1 MRQGIAVKRMS
12 EELHI
17 DGSEGE
23 GGGQILRTSF
33 ALAAHFGQTLR
44 VSKIRA
50 GRPKPGLRRQH
61 LTCVR
66 AIAELCDGALR
77 GDDIDSSELFFEPGA
92 VAAGEYHFAVGTA
105 GSACLVFQT
114 VLWPLLFAQ
123 GNSRVVFDGG
133 THNPFAPPFDFIDR
147 AFLPIVRRMGA
158 KVSAHLERPGFMP
171 AGGGRF
177 VVEIEGDCT
186 LNPIELCET
195 KPVISRRAT
204 ALVANLPGTIAIREL
219 REVRN
224 LLNWKNEECLPQV
237 TQDDGGPGN
246 VLLLEVAR
254 EDVAEVASV
263 IGIRRLAAE
272 DVAAIGAKAINKY
285 LADDVP
291 VGECLA
297 DQLVIPF
304 ALAGGGSY
312 RTIAPSL
319 HTTTNIDVVKRFC
332 SVEVAQTTS
341 EHATTLSFTSV

>member
-1 MRQGIAVKRMS
+1 MS

-33 ALAAHFGQTLR
+33 ALAALHGRALR

-66 AIAELCDGALR
+66 AVAELCGGALR
-77 GDDIDSSELFFEPGA
+77 GDEIDGSELFFEPGA
-92 VAAGEYHFAVGTA
+92 VKAGEYHFSVGTA

-114 VLWPLLFAQ
+114 VLWPLLFAT
-123 GNSRVVFDGG
+123 GDSRVVFEGG
-133 THNPFAPPFDFIDR
+133 THNAFAPPFDFIER
-147 AFLPIVRRMGA
+147 AFLPIVNRMGA
-158 KVSAHLERPGFMP
+158 NVSLRLERAGFMP

-177 VVEIEGDCT
+177 VAEIEGSCT
-186 LNPIELCET
+186 LSPTELCEA
-195 KPVISRRAT
+195 KPVVSRRAT

-224 LLNWKNEECLPQV
+224 LLRWKNEECLPRV

-254 EDVAEVASV
+254 EDVSEIASV
-263 IGIRRLAAE
+263 IGIRSLAAE
-272 DVAAIGAKAINKY
+272 HVAAIGAKAIKKY
-285 LADDVP
+285 LSDDVP

-297 DQLVIPF
+297 DQLIIPF
-304 ALAGGGSY
+304 ALAGGGSF
-312 RTIAPSL
+312 RTTTPSV

-332 SVEVAQTTS
+332 DIDISTSVRENT
-341 EHATTLSFTSV
+341 TTLSFGKV

>member
-1 MRQGIAVKRMS
+1 MS

-17 DGSEGE
+17 NGSEGE

-33 ALAAHFGQTLR
+33 ALAALHGRRLH

-66 AIAELCDGALR
+66 AIAELCDGSLR
-77 GDDIDSSELFFEPGA
+77 GDDIDSSELFFEPGS
-92 VAAGEYHFAVGTA
+92 VKSGEYHFSVGTA

-114 VLWPLLFAQ
+114 VLWPLLFAK

-133 THNPFAPPFDFIDR
+133 THNPFAPPFDFIER
-147 AFLPIVRRMGA
+147 AFLPIVARMGA
-158 KVSAHLERPGFMP
+158 NVSIHLERAGFMP

-177 VVEIEGDCT
+177 VAEIEGDCT

-195 KPVISRRAT
+195 KPIVSRKAT

-219 REVRN
+219 REVRS
-224 LLNWKNEECLPQV
+224 LLQWKNEECLPQV

-263 IGIRRLAAE
+263 IGIRSLAAE
-272 DVAAIGAKAINKY
+272 DVAAIGARAINKY
-285 LADDVP
+285 LRDDVP

-312 RTIAPSL
+312 RTTTPSL
-319 HTTTNIDVVKRFC
+319 HTTTNIEVVQRFC
-332 SVEVAQTTS
+332 DVDIAASVHEN
-341 EHATTLSFTSV
+341 ATTLLFGPV